1 MFPEAQNL
9 LFRTGFLNVS
19 TTDIL
24 ELKGDLDNRN
34 QIRVRRNEYLV
45 STALG
50 SYYIV
55 HDKLVNVIERDRE
68 KKLQRVS
75 LM

>member
-9 LFRTGFLNVS
+9 LFRTGLLNVS

-24 ELKGDLDNRN
+24 ELKVDLDNRN